1 MTAHLRGE
9 FNGTRGGWE
18 LSLLTMHDTRDQRP
32 LVFLAVL
39 VSHAVIVLLLVRAV
53 RQPISPHNDPYE
65 PLVLVFFHDGARA
78 ITNAVMTHRPDLSR
92 PEAPPA
98 PDLKIEPVPDDAVEA
113 PPEAPPPPAIDW
125 KHEAELAARNGVA
138 EAEKQ
143 SKYRDLSALS
153 AEQLSWAKKNHME
166 PAAPG
171 IPWAH
176 PRVEVQKG
184 GLPVI
189 WINDHCVAV
198 PMMMMMVFCKIG
210 HIEAEG
216 GLFKHMGDPHDP

>member
-1 MTAHLRGE
+1 
-9 FNGTRGGWE
+9 
-18 LSLLTMHDTRDQRP
+18 MHDTRDRRP

-65 PLVLVFFHDGARA
+65 PLVLVFLHDGARA
-78 ITNAVMTHRPDLSR
+78 ITNAVMTRRPDVS
-92 PEAPPA
+92 PPVVPRA
-98 PDLKIEPVPDDAVEA
+98 PDLKVAPVPDDAAEA

-125 KHEAELAARNGVA
+125 EREAELAARNGVA

-143 SKYRDLSALS
+143 RKYRDLSALS
-153 AEQLSWAKKNHME
+153 AEQLSWAKKNRME
-166 PAAPG
+166 PAGPG
-171 IPWAH
+171 ISWTH

-184 GLPVI
+184 GLPII

-198 PMMMMMVFCKIG
+198 PIMMMMVFCKIG

-216 GLFKHMGDPHDP
+216 DLFKHMGDQTTER

>member
-1 MTAHLRGE
+1 MP
-9 FNGTRGGWE
+9 
-18 LSLLTMHDTRDQRP
+18 DTRDRRP

-65 PLVLVFFHDGARA
+65 PLVLVFLHDGARA
-78 ITNAVMTHRPDLSR
+78 ITNAVTPRRPDVS
-92 PEAPPA
+92 PPTVPGAPA
-98 PDLKIEPVPDDAVEA
+98 LKLEPVPDDATEGR
-113 PPEAPPPPAIDW
+113 PEAPPSAIDW
-125 KHEAELAARNGVA
+125 EHEAELAARNGVA
-138 EAEKQ
+138 NAEKQ
-143 SKYRDLSALS
+143 RNYRDLSALS
-153 AEQLSWAKKNHME
+153 AEQLSWAKRNHME

-198 PMMMMMVFCKIG
+198 PIMMMMVFCKIG

-216 GLFKHMGDPHDP
+216 DLFKHMGDQTTESQR